1 MRRVTI
7 IVAAIAAVLAPT
19 GSFAQLRVPSVVQR
33 VLPGA
38 RGNPQPVLTGID
50 ALRADFRLRSGSDTV
65 YFGGDS
71 ALLSAPARTTLAA
84 QAQWLRL
91 NPAVVVQIEGHADA
105 ADTRDH
111 ALAVG
116 ARRAEAVRQYLILLG
131 VPAAQVSAVTFG
143 KERAVGAAN
152 ARAVTVLVR

>member
-1 MRRVTI
+1 MRWLLLV
-7 IVAAIAAVLAPT
+7 VAALAAQAAPAW
-19 GSFAQLRVPSVVQR
+19 AQLRVPNVVQR
-33 VLPGA
+33 VLPGT
-38 RGNPQPVLTGID
+38 RGQQQPVLTGID
-50 ALRADFRLRSGSDTV
+50 AQRADFRLRSGSDTV

-71 ALLSAPARTTLAA
+71 GLLSAPTRATLAA
-84 QAQWLRL
+84 QAQWLMQH
-91 NPAVVVQIEGHADA
+91 PEVVVQIEGHADP

-131 VPAAQVSAVTFG
+131 IPAAQLTAVSFG
-143 KERAVGAAN
+143 KERATGAAN